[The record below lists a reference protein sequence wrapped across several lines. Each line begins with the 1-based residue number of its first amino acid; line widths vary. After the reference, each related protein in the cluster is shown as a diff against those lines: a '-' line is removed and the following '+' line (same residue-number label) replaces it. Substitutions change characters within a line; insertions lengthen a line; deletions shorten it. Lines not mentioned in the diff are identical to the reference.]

1 MDFSFFAE
9 VAAYTFEDGVHVVG
23 VADRD
28 PPTHYVILQR
38 GAEDDERDE
47 ALGLGTYYM
56 EVCESGVAG
65 YGGVESVSLRGEM
78 LNIQLAPDARWAQ
91 GLARVTIVVRAT
103 DGLEHVKQGLAAV
116 FAGTP
121 VTLRID

>member
-28 PPTHYVILQR
+28 PPTHYVILQH

-47 ALGLGTYYM
+47 ALGLGAYYM

-78 LNIQLAPDARWAQ
+78 LNIQPAPDARWAQ
-91 GLARVTIVVRAT
+91 GLARVTRSWCARRT
-103 DGLEHVKQGLAAV
+103 DWN
-116 FAGTP
+116 T
-121 VTLRID
+121 